1 MRPLNLMALAI
12 EQVPLVETAE
22 EEEVPELR
30 VPVRSTIAAIARQQA
45 FGAIGSWLDCCGVAS
60 PKFPFIEVLIRTA
73 SKE

>member
-1 MRPLNLMALAI
+1 MRPLNLMALEI
-12 EQVPLVETAE
+12 EQVPLVETA

-30 VPVRSTIAAIARQQA
+30 VPVRSTIAATARQQA